1 MIMATQCPQKDSLVD
16 FLLGKLE
23 NEERERL
30 EHHLSDC
37 SPCIDTVRSLELNDT
52 LEGLTQDV
60 LRRDKSPAGH
70 DSARDSQ
77 LISGL
82 IKRLESLPNHG
93 QTPTSSSTADSCRI
107 QSPGSVAEDRAAE
120 VQRLLATA
128 ERDGDIGKL
137 GRYHICELLGAGS
150 SGVVYLADDQQLNR
164 PVALKILRPSLGGD
178 ARERFLAEAQA
189 TAKLAHQNIVSIFD
203 VGIEGPL
210 AYIAMQWQPGQ
221 TLEQKL
227 ENESTLSATEVQQ
240 LGTAIASGLAAAHG
254 EGLIHRDI
262 KPANIWIPDGDA
274 NAKIL
279 DFGLVRVTD
288 ENPQLT
294 CTGMIAGTP
303 CYMSP
308 EQSRGES
315 LDARSDLFSLGCLL
329 YKCATGMLPFHSD
342 NALATLQAIQRQHP
356 DHPATRDPSVDRRTG
371 DLTMM
376 LLEKSR
382 HRRPESAMAVAELL
396 AVPTDQWKTV
406 VPEYDVVTQA
416 SLESKNEAART
427 AMKTGST
434 GWFRWSVA
442 VVAIG
447 LLGWAGF
454 LFSPDIIRIVTNQGE
469 IIIDSKVDDVEIEV
483 LQGGERIKLID
494 TKTNQ
499 SIDIKAGEYQLRPV
513 GKNNSILIDKE
524 TLTLKRGGQVI
535 VKVTNRVNRNLA
547 NGRGAVSGLSKQ
559 NNSTGDTLG
568 MEFLEPV
575 RPKGPHRIAAGDV
588 LAIYINGVLG
598 DDSKRPLTQTEDGPV
613 IGYPIN
619 VNEHGEIKLPLVEN
633 LPVAGKTP
641 SELEDLLKIRYTRG
655 TEPILREAFVT
666 VSFVRNRF
674 RMTPAN
680 AGALPEQH
688 DPAYDQRSG
697 EYVESTLPTGPHR
710 IAAGDVL
717 AVYIDGVLDG
727 GGAEKPLIQTKNGPV
742 IGYPINVNERGEIK
756 LPLIENL
763 SVAGK
768 TASELEDMLQVAFKS
783 GNVPI
788 LNDGA
793 FITVSFVR
801 SRFRTNET
809 NATTGSDSTTS
820 EPVSRLPVEINAPR
834 YKGKTLAEWRAILR
848 TERDMGNLTQ
858 AVRGAMML
866 GGEVMPAELR
876 NEVVDTFR
884 IDFTAE
890 GDSTKANWRTN
901 CRRFLSSL
909 SIKNLYEA
917 TYRELESGN
926 RTSQIIIKSLYAYD
940 FDKYLEARKQA
951 GESSALE
958 QSKQFVDKLIATEN
972 DRILHYP
979 VILPVAH
986 ELEIKLESAWIEKTF
1001 EKYFETCIPRIRFF
1015 MVDALHQSSPKFL
1028 ALKLSETMALL
1039 QDVDFQGFQ
1048 VPGNSRGLVSI
1059 DSDVLFEK
1067 PMWIRRTDGAVL
1079 DTRRELF
1086 QHLDSPNFEA
1096 EEKRMVLKAYV
1107 NLWKSI
1113 KPRVFSKERIAK
1125 EYWNPA
1131 EVKRQ
1136 QSSSLK
1142 RSVLSMKL
1150 GAKRLVD
1157 EFAAMQMAK
1166 VWDYDKVVLTI
1177 AEAYAKGQRVQFPS
1191 EEASDQVESEAT
1203 VEKEK

>member
-30 EHHLSDC
+30 ENHLSDC
-37 SPCIDTVRSLELNDT
+37 PPCIDTVRSIELNDT
-52 LEGLTQDV
+52 LEGLTQNV
-60 LRRDKSPAGH
+60 LRRDKSPTGQN
-70 DSARDSQ
+70 SARDSQ

-82 IKRLESLPNHG
+82 IKRLEALPTNG
-93 QTPTSSSTADSCRI
+93 QTPTDSSTVDSCRI
-107 QSPGSVAEDRAAE
+107 LPTGSVAEDRAAE
-120 VQRLLATA
+120 VQRLLAAA
-128 ERDGDIGKL
+128 EREGDIGKL

-227 ENESTLSATEVQQ
+227 ENESTLSSAEVRQ
-240 LGTAIASGLAAAHG
+240 LGIAVASGLAAAHG

-274 NAKIL
+274 DAKIL

-329 YKCATGMLPFHSD
+329 YKCATGMLPFRSD

-382 HRRPESAMAVAELL
+382 HRRPESAMIVAELL
-396 AVPTDQWKTV
+396 ALPTSQWKTD
-406 VPEYDVVTQA
+406 VPEYDVVAQTC
-416 SLESKNEAART
+416 LESKNEAARPAT
-427 AMKTGST
+427 KTGSSA
-434 GWFRWSVA
+434 WFRWLVAAVA
-442 VVAIG
+442 VG

-483 LQGGERIKLID
+483 LQGGKRIKLID

-535 VKVTNRVNRNLA
+535 VKVTNRVNPNLPI
-547 NGRGAVSGLSKQ
+547 GRGAVSGLSKQ
-559 NNSTGDTLG
+559 DNSTGDILG
-568 MEFLEPV
+568 LEFLEPV
-575 RPKGPHRIAAGDV
+575 KPLGPHRIAAGDV
-588 LAIYINGVLG
+588 LAIYISGVLG

-619 VNEHGEIKLPLVEN
+619 VNEHGEIKLPYIEKLSV
-633 LPVAGKTP
+633 VGKTP
-641 SELEDLLKIRYTRG
+641 SELEDLLKVQYTRG
-655 TEPILREAFVT
+655 DTPIHYDAFIT
-666 VSFVRNRF
+666 VSFLRNQF
-674 RMTPAN
+674 RLTPAN
-680 AGALPEQH
+680 ADALPEQH

-697 EYVESTLPTGPHR
+697 EYAESTIPMGPHR

-727 GGAEKPLIQTKNGPV
+727 GGAEKLLIQTKNGPV

-763 SVAGK
+763 LVAGK

-783 GNVPI
+783 GDEPI

-809 NATTGSDSTTS
+809 SATTKPDSTTS
-820 EPVSRLPVEINAPR
+820 EQATSLPVELNAPR

-848 TERDMGNLTQ
+848 TEHDMNVLTQ
-858 AVRGAMML
+858 AVRAAMML
-866 GGEVMPAELR
+866 GGEAMPADLR

-884 IDFTAE
+884 IDFSAE
-890 GDSTKANWRTN
+890 TDLDKKTWIGNSV
-901 CRRFLSSL
+901 RFISSL
-909 SIKNLYEA
+909 SLKDIYEA

-926 RTSQIIIKSLYAYD
+926 RTSQIIIKRFFVYD
-940 FDKYLEARKQA
+940 FEKYMNARKVTSKPS
-951 GESSALE
+951 ELVL
-958 QSKQFVDKLIATEN
+958 SKQFVSKLIETEN

-979 VILPVAH
+979 VILPVAQA
-986 ELEIKLESAWIEKTF
+986 LEIELESAWIEKTF
-1001 EKYFETCIPRIRFF
+1001 EKYFDTSVPKIRSL
-1015 MVDALHQSSPKFL
+1015 MVEALNQTSPKFL
-1028 ALKLSETMALL
+1028 ALKISESLTAAQDLDFLGFSIQSSPFEAAWEQRVSFAHPKWGNNNSKHNGELL
-1039 QDVDFQGFQ
+1039 
-1048 VPGNSRGLVSI
+1048 RY
-1059 DSDVLFEK
+1059 
-1067 PMWIRRTDGAVL
+1067 L
-1079 DTRRELF
+1079 DA
-1086 QHLDSPNFEA
+1086 PNFGV
-1096 EEKRMVLKAYV
+1096 EEKRLVLKGYIK
-1107 NLWKSI
+1107 LWQWERSRLISTVRTDAVDKKKPAAAKRRNKSL
-1113 KPRVFSKERIAK
+1113 RI
-1125 EYWNPA
+1125 E
-1131 EVKRQ
+1131 
-1136 QSSSLK
+1136 
-1142 RSVLSMKL
+1142 SVLSMKL
-1150 GAKRLVD
+1150 GARRLVD
-1157 EFAAMQMAK
+1157 EAAAKQMTEHWK
-1166 VWDYDKVVLTI
+1166 FDKRVMEI
-1177 AEAYAKGQRVQFPS
+1177 AEAYANGERILFPS
-1191 EEASDQVESEAT
+1191 EETGEQVESEPT
-1203 VEKEK
+1203 VEKKK